1 MGNADEMRRY
11 LVTVEV
17 NLNMKGMIGGTNSE
31 DVLAVKAGVI
41 IAEIVRR
48 GLDKSEEL
56 VRWRV
61 KGETHL
67 QPRRNATVT

>member
-61 KGETHL
+61 KGGTHL